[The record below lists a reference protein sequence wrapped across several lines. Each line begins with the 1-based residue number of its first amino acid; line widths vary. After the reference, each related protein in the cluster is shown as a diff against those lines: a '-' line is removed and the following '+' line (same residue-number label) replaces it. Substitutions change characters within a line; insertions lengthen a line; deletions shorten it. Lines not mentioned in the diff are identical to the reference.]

1 MNYRDEVQALHRW
14 LEAGRLTACD
24 IALWHAL
31 HDVAMLSGQEQGL
44 AVAISTLEARTGFRK
59 KSLQKSRDKMRDMGI
74 ISWKPR
80 GGRAAAEYQILRFP
94 ALRAATI

>member
-1 MNYRDEVQALHRW
+1 MNYRDEVRALHRW

-44 AVAISTLEARTGFRK
+44 AEVPRQDARYGNYCMEATRGKGCRRISNF
-59 KSLQKSRDKMRDMGI
+59 
-74 ISWKPR
+74 
-80 GGRAAAEYQILRFP
+80 AAP
-94 ALRAATI
+94 